1 MNMFWRCLTLSFIS
15 VVVTGCETVPGNSGA
30 GLSPDTDPLTAYD
43 AEAAARTADG
53 DNIDPAVQAMVDQ
66 AKRDAEALAKL
77 QDPASTAQTRGIEWT
92 DAGAQAPRAGVKSGE
107 PPFEDLPPDNPPPV
121 LPDEVDDTTSGA
133 PPSAGAGFNAG
144 GGDRL
149 RGLLVEL
156 SRELYLHAG
165 DSDMPLIEL
174 LAIAAT
180 TMVSSDRALSPD
192 ALPGLTDRERELLGI
207 MQDFFI
213 RVAAELDET
222 GDPEALVTAVA
233 ELQRALT
240 REPQLQLD
248 SALLCRSVAGFADY
262 EEFRR
267 DSSNGPYRFLAGSG
281 QGVVVYVE
289 VDDFRSE
296 LNGNDE
302 WVTEL
307 SQRLV
312 IYNDR
317 DGIPV
322 WTEDWQAAVDITH
335 QKRKDFFMV
344 QLIEISPRLSV
355 GRYQLKVTLR
365 DEKSKA
371 EAETAI
377 EFELVADPRMS
388 TSTPN

>member
-30 GLSPDTDPLTAYD
+30 GLSPDTDPLTAHD
-43 AEAAARTADG
+43 ADAAASAAGDG
-53 DNIDPAVQAMVDQ
+53 NIDPAVQAMVDQ

-77 QDPASTAQTRGIEWT
+77 QDSASTAQTHLPVHGIEWT
-92 DAGAQAPRAGVKSGE
+92 DAGAQPPRAGVRSELMIENAPLGSS
-107 PPFEDLPPDNPPPV
+107 PPV
-121 LPDEVDDTTSGA
+121 LLDEVEVTTTAA
-133 PPSAGAGFNAG
+133 PPSVSSGVNAG

-156 SRELYLHAG
+156 SRELYLLAG

-180 TMVSSDRALSPD
+180 TMVSPDRELSPE

-240 REPQLQLD
+240 REPRLQLD

-262 EEFRR
+262 DEFRR
-267 DSSNGPYRFLAGSG
+267 SNGPYRFLAGSG

-289 VDDFRSE
+289 VDDFTSE
-296 LNGNDE
+296 LNGNGE

-335 QKRKDFFMV
+335 QKRNDFFMV
-344 QLIEISPRLSV
+344 QLIEISPLLSV

-377 EFELVADPRMS
+377 EFELVADPRMMHEHG
-388 TSTPN
+388 